1 MVWAFAELRK
11 KPFARGTQKSAPR
24 VRAKQH
30 VGALEQRK
38 KPLDLLCKD
47 RFGSISFQI
56 NGILIQNIEPSSNA
70 ERMISI
76 LDIPRDDTI
85 LGENYEHEMPV
96 PPGLEAQRHAF
107 EEAMESNRYFFE
119 WQGNK
124 LLILTLHHDLVEQL
138 IDDIL
143 APPQPDKN
151 SDQTTEDMSPIE
163 HRIRQLQKLHDDGL
177 ITKDELAERRKR
189 NPSRDLTG
197 SHWSPND
204 LGQTSTERSRNP
216 VRATNHSAAKTH

>member
-11 KPFARGTQKSAPR
+11 NPLLVAHKNQLLEFGPNSMSELWSKERSRWIYFA
-24 VRAKQH
+24 
-30 VGALEQRK
+30 
-38 KPLDLLCKD
+38 KD

-85 LGENYEHEMPV
+85 LGENYEHEMTV

-119 WQGNK
+119 WKGNK
-124 LLILTLHHDLVEQL
+124 LLILTLHHDLVERL
-138 IDDIL
+138 IKDIL

-151 SDQTTEDMSPIE
+151 LDQTTEDMSPIE

-177 ITKDELAERRKR
+177 ITEDELAERRKEILR
-189 NPSRDLTG
+189 
-197 SHWSPND
+197 
-204 LGQTSTERSRNP
+204 EI
-216 VRATNHSAAKTH
+216 